1 VASALAQRGELDEGD
16 MGDGEEARR
25 QRRGGLLHLP
35 DHHPTLTPQQEAAV
49 ARILARLRAEPFTP
63 PSRAEIEAELGAD
76 VVGALLDRGVLVR
89 VTDAILLEAGAY
101 SEARRRIV
109 EYLREHERITV
120 AEGRDLL
127 GASRKYMLAIFEH
140 LDERRIT
147 RRMGDDRV
155 LGVDA
160 RVDGMGAA
168 DEFAA
173 GR

>member
-1 VASALAQRGELDEGD
+1 
-16 MGDGEEARR
+16 
-25 QRRGGLLHLP
+25 LLHLP

-140 LDERRIT
+140 LDERRVT
-147 RRMGDDRV
+147 RRLGDDRV
-155 LGVDA
+155 LGADG
-160 RVDGMGAA
+160 RTGGMGAA